1 MEIARQGT
9 NKSEGESTEQAL
21 SMICFEDFARVR
33 MHVGT
38 VIAAEINQKARKPAY
53 ILKVDFGSEYGIKTT
68 SAQIVENYKPEEL
81 IGQQVVAVLNFP
93 PKNVA
98 GVTSEV
104 LVLAAVCS
112 DEGTVLLYPSSPVTN
127 GSRIL

>member
-1 MEIARQGT
+1 METARQGI
-9 NKSEGESTEQAL
+9 NKSEGDSAEPAL
-21 SMICFEDFARVR
+21 STICFEDFARIR

-38 VIAAEINQKARKPAY
+38 VIAAELNPKARKPAY
-53 ILKVDFGSEYGIKTT
+53 VLKVDFGGDYGIKTT

-81 IGQQVVAVLNFP
+81 IGRQVIAVLNFP

-112 DEGTVLLYPSSPVTN
+112 DEGTVLLSPSGPVTN